1 MADTKVST
9 TNSLNALVGID
20 FRIFETDLHAGFE
33 KRESDG
39 YALLVIPTS
48 LEADNGISIGNM
60 IKEIKGLVSRVDENA
75 NTDDMEKNLQNGVS
89 GLTRDDDQ
97 KFDLDK
103 LMIKL
108 RMAFLYIEKT
118 AEKSTIEYAFQLE
131 IITEGMIPAKIRSL
145 VDVNNV
151 SISVWNTQRKQL
163 IEKMSLMTVNSYL
176 GIADQQPLDPAPQ
189 PQPKP

>member
-9 TNSLNALVGID
+9 TNPLNALVGID

-33 KRESDG
+33 KRGSDG

-48 LEADNGISIGNM
+48 LEAANGISIGEM
-60 IKEIKGLVSRVDENA
+60 IQEIKGLVSGVDENA

-89 GLTRDDDQ
+89 GLARDDGQ
-97 KFDLDK
+97 KFELDK

-118 AEKSTIEYAFQLE
+118 AEKSRIEYAFQLE

-151 SISVWNTQRKQL
+151 SISVWNTQLDQL
-163 IEKMSLMTVNSYL
+163 IEKMSLMTVDSYL
-176 GIADQQPLDPAPQ
+176 KIAEKQ
-189 PQPKP
+189 